1 MKEHETRFQFKTSI
15 FGQALQTFQYTTTE
29 GIQVTRTVETLKHRY
44 FISIWSHLK
53 NKVLKLYNI
62 LNGIQLFK
70 ESQKKIIFNS
80 TSIISKTKLVTWQYK
95 YNNCILFIPMQSLL
109 IFSILQNINQSQK
122 IFFYPF
128 KFWFHEEP
136 SKNQI
141 QNGSRMVL
149 VHPITNHQSNNLVD
163 QQKLNSK
170 FQESICLFK
179 EIRFNSIW
187 FYITEVVGNCTK
199 WPTRSFIYNFTKSL
213 MKRKQV
219 HTELFPSVYL
229 KFTQE
234 GLA

>member
-1 MKEHETRFQFKTSI
+1 M
-15 FGQALQTFQYTTTE
+15 
-29 GIQVTRTVETLKHRY
+29 Y
-44 FISIWSHLK
+44 FIHPNAKLTNIFNIAEYKSIT
-53 NKVLKLYNI
+53 KVL
-62 LNGIQLFK
+62 
-70 ESQKKIIFNS
+70 
-80 TSIISKTKLVTWQYK
+80 
-95 YNNCILFIPMQSLL
+95 
-109 IFSILQNINQSQK
+109 
-122 IFFYPF
+122 FYFCTF

-229 KFTQE
+229 NSLWRDSCNIQASILCVVDFPTSRTY
-234 GLA
+234 